1 MSLQLGDCVLP
12 SAQEQLFRK
21 VQLPHF
27 SLEKGKNGIITP
39 VHFRASEHRGS
50 LRDVCLFPLSSKAV
64 VCGAAAQVG
73 AWLCQESWVWLLPC
87 ASPVPALCHA
97 AIREGTAREQL
108 ILLLQLAVLTGHPE
122 TLCFFLGVLMNIFIE
137 CGRRGCCDLS
147 AMALHEGPTALQS
160 PF

>member
-1 MSLQLGDCVLP
+1 MSAYSLSPPRLWCV
-12 SAQEQLFRK
+12 
-21 VQLPHF
+21 V
-27 SLEKGKNGIITP
+27 
-39 VHFRASEHRGS
+39 
-50 LRDVCLFPLSSKAV
+50 
-64 VCGAAAQVG
+64 
-73 AWLCQESWVWLLPC
+73 LLPRWGLGC
-87 ASPVPALCHA
+87 ARRAGFGYWPAPALCHA

-108 ILLLQLAVLTGHPE
+108 ILLLQQAVLTGHPE